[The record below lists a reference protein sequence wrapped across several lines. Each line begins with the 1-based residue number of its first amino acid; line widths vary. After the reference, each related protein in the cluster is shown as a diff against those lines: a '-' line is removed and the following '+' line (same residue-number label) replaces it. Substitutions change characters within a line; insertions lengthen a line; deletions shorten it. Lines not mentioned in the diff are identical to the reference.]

1 MLSLASL
8 FQALFIFFDDE
19 KHSFM
24 MNGNLVPAREM
35 FIIDCNI
42 FVHWYYVFVCVF
54 LNDVNEWSKNPSTK
68 KPGIDWTYWRM

>member
-24 MNGNLVPAREM
+24 MNGNLVPAREI

-42 FVHWYYVFVCVF
+42 FVYWVILYVFLCVF
-54 LNDVNEWSKNPSTK
+54 WTNVNK
-68 KPGIDWTYWRM
+68 